1 MSTWLEL
8 DGSAGEGGGQILRSA
23 LALSLVTRTPFRIH
37 SIRARRV
44 NPGLQRQHL
53 TCVLAARELS
63 SGNVVGAALGS
74 RELAFEPGDVR
85 AGDFRFDVESAG
97 STVLVAQTLL
107 AALWRAPTRSRLELL
122 GGTHN
127 PAAPTFEFFARVYL
141 PALGRCG
148 VRASAK
154 LLRHGFYPKGGGRIT
169 IDVEPAAELRPLE
182 WLAAGAVNRIEARV
196 VNAGLDPAIAERE
209 RHMIANHRKFQ
220 RARIVIDGVD
230 SDGPGNVVSIAMER
244 ERAAEICASI
254 GARGVR
260 AEIVARHALEAAERW
275 LAADVPVGEH
285 LADQLL
291 LPLALAGGGAFRTLA
306 PSEHTRTNADV
317 IAKFLPVRVE
327 FAPESEHVT
336 LVRVARAVAGR

>member
-1 MSTWLEL
+1 MLEL

-23 LALSLVTRTPFRIH
+23 LALALVTGTPFRIH
-37 SIRARRV
+37 SIRARRA

-63 SGNVVGAALGS
+63 AARVVGAALGS
-74 RELAFEPGDVR
+74 RELTFEPGEVR
-85 AGDFRFDVESAG
+85 ARDFRFDVESAG
-97 STVLVAQTLL
+97 STVLVAQTVLP
-107 AALWRAPTRSRLELL
+107 ALWRAPTRSRLELL

-127 PAAPTFEFFARVYL
+127 PAAPTFEFFSRVFL
-141 PALGRCG
+141 PALGRVG

-169 IDVEPAAELRPLE
+169 IEVEPTTYVVPLT
-182 WLAAGAVNRIEARV
+182 WLDAGAVKRLEARV
-196 VNAGLDPAIAERE
+196 VTSGLEPAIAERE
-209 RHMIANHRKFQ
+209 RHMVANHRKFQ
-220 RARIVIDGVD
+220 RAKLVVDEVD
-230 SDGPGNVVSIAMER
+230 SDGPGNFVSLVLER
-244 ERAAEICASI
+244 EHATEVCTSI

-291 LPLALAGGGAFRTLA
+291 LPLALAGGGEFRTLV

-317 IAKFLPVRVE
+317 IAKFLPVGVTFE
-327 FAPESEHVT
+327 PESASTVR
-336 LVRVARAVAGR
+336 VRVAPAVAGP

>member
-1 MSTWLEL
+1 MSAWLEL

-23 LALSLVTRTPFRIH
+23 LALSLVTGTPFRIH
-37 SIRARRV
+37 SIRARRA

-63 SGNVVGAALGS
+63 TARVVGAALGS
-74 RELAFEPGDVR
+74 RELEFEPGDVR
-85 AGDFRFDVESAG
+85 SGDFRFDVESAG

-107 AALWRAPTRSRLELL
+107 PALWRAPERSRLELL

-127 PAAPTFEFFARVYL
+127 PAAPTFEFFTRVFL
-141 PALGRCG
+141 PAAARCG

-169 IDVEPAAELRPLE
+169 VDVEPATDVAPLV
-182 WLAAGAVNRIEARV
+182 WLDAGGVKRLEARIV
-196 VNAGLDPAIAERE
+196 HAGLDPAIAERE
-209 RHMIANHRKFQ
+209 RHMVANHRKFQ
-220 RARIVIDGVD
+220 RAKIAIDTVD
-230 SDGPGNVVSIAMER
+230 SDGPGNVVSLTLER
-244 ERAAEICASI
+244 EHATEVCASI

-291 LPLALAGGGAFRTLA
+291 LPLALAGGGEFRTLT
-306 PSEHTRTNADV
+306 PSPHARTHADV
-317 IAKFLPVRVE
+317 IAKFLPVRVTFE
-327 FAPESEHVT
+327 PESET
-336 LVRVARAVAGR
+336 TVRVRIARAVASP